1 MSETSKLIL
10 SYIFKTNLAT
20 FRSAIIDDNTDKICR
35 ILDIEHDYINKEIDS
50 GGNTP
55 LLLAIKYAT
64 PLTVRLLLEQGAKP
78 DQINEVTLQTP
89 LGLIASASHEDYN
102 SYKAQRLLEM
112 GKILLEHGAYVDKP
126 SIRSYIDD
134 SKKEYSAKETPL
146 MTAARRKNIPLVKF
160 LINNKANIHYTER
173 QLQIQPYVFIS
184 NIYILINK

>member
-1 MSETSKLIL
+1 MSDVSKLIL
-10 SYIFKTNLAT
+10 SYIFKTNLAA
-20 FRSAIIDDNTDKICR
+20 FRSAIIEDNTDKICR
-35 ILDIEHDYINKEIDS
+35 ILDIEHDYINKDIDS

-55 LLLAIKYAT
+55 LLLAITYGT

-89 LGLIASASHEDYN
+89 LGLIASVVHEDYH
-102 SYKAQRLLEM
+102 SYRAQRLLEM

-126 SIRSYIDD
+126 SVRNYIDD
-134 SKKEYSAKETPL
+134 NKKEYSTKETPL
-146 MTAARRKNIPLVKF
+146 MTAVRRKNIPLVKF

-184 NIYILINK
+184 NISIFFK